1 MTSVEEYAYP
11 LPDRAIAQTPIE
23 PRHDSR
29 LLDTRDLTDHRFLDL
44 PELLEP
50 GDLVV
55 VNRTKV
61 RPARLYATKRDTG
74 GSVELL
80 LLRRLDRRRWEALVR
95 PARRIR
101 PGVVLE
107 IGPITGTVLTEAV
120 EGAVEIDLDA
130 GRRDVDEVLGEV
142 GEMPLPP
149 YIRTRL
155 DRPDR
160 YQTMF
165 ARTPGSAAA
174 PTAGLHFTEE
184 VVEGLRRRGI
194 ELASVDLEVGLA
206 TFRPIASAAIEDHR
220 MHEEVFRVDRHAV
233 DAVKACRDRGG
244 RVVAIGTTVVRVL
257 ETVATGDG
265 RIEAAEGATDL
276 YLSPGSEFSVVDLLV
291 TNFHLPKS
299 SLIVLVSAF
308 MGPGWREAY
317 ETALDRGYRFLSFGD
332 AMLCA
337 REVAA

>member
-1 MTSVEEYAYP
+1 MTAVEEFAYP
-11 LPDRAIAQTPIE
+11 LPERAIAQTPVE

-29 LLDTRDLTDHRFLDL
+29 LLDTRNLTDHRFLDL
-44 PELLEP
+44 PELLEA

-55 VNRTKV
+55 VNRTRV
-61 RPARLYATKRDTG
+61 RPARLHATKPDTG

-80 LLRRLDRRRWEALVR
+80 LLRRLDQRRWAALVR

-107 IGPITGTVLTEAV
+107 VGPVTGTIRTEPV
-120 EGAVEIDLDA
+120 EGVVEIDLDA
-130 GRRDVDEVLGEV
+130 GDRDVEDVLGEV

-149 YIRTRL
+149 YIHTRL

-174 PTAGLHFTEE
+174 PTAGLHFTEA
-184 VVEGLRRRGI
+184 VVDGLRRRGI

-206 TFRPIASAAIEDHR
+206 TFRPIASTRVEEHT
-220 MHEEVFRVDRHAV
+220 MHEEVFRVDTQAV
-233 DAVKACRDRGG
+233 DAVRACRDRGG

-257 ETVATGDG
+257 ETVAAGDG
-265 RIEAAEGATDL
+265 RIAPREGVTDL
-276 YLSPGSEFSVVDLLV
+276 YLTPGSRFSVVDLLV
-291 TNFHLPKS
+291 TNFHLPRS
-299 SLIVLVSAF
+299 SLIVLVAAF
-308 MGPGWREAY
+308 MGPGWRTAY
-317 ETALDRGYRFLSFGD
+317 ETALERGYRFLSFGD

-337 REVAA
+337 REAST